1 MRKTVLRIITLCLVL
16 ALCAPAGAESVA
28 GVTYTVGE
36 KLAKQ
41 LEAGS
46 GFTGTLTLEAV
57 ATPGRESEAIVTLKP
72 VVLDVGYIHVREDLA
87 AKTPAE
93 SRVTLALKDGDAT
106 AATAQLAVKQGM
118 AYVLSSLT
126 GDGWLSLA
134 GSTAATDTPAGA
146 GALAQATAGLLA
158 DTAMPGIAAF
168 AAGLMSQLNSADTAK
183 LATALEPYAT
193 KIDVWIEGF
202 RQNALLGK
210 AEDGTTTMRV
220 DYTIPA
226 AAIKAQLK
234 QLVLDMLADE
244 ALLPRLAALL
254 PEGGAE
260 TYLNPALQSYYFYAI
275 DELPL
280 NGDMT
285 ISRTVSLRGET
296 LMLALAMPLYDTKG
310 GAIALR
316 YDRSKGAGDLPDENS
331 IELSSEKLLLRADYQ
346 TYDTLTGTVVYQGKL
361 LRQPLG
367 ATAFEVGTEGT
378 AAGEAAKTISAA
390 FTLSVQQGQ
399 TTDTEGK
406 DTQTAAIELSLE
418 PEYTPDAADDAPA
431 EPTEAQKAL
440 YVTFPPLAISLTAA
454 FASGQAKN
462 AATSADVQLKVAGDT
477 LPQAFTLTLS
487 GKTRGKW
494 TPDAFDA
501 QAATSLDAM
510 NETAMNAL
518 LMQAG
523 VRGGLLLLPYVTL
536 PTPTAAP

>member
-1 MRKTVLRIITLCLVL
+1 MKKTVLRIITLCLVL

-134 GSTAATDTPAGA
+134 GSTADTDAQADA
-146 GALAQATAGLLA
+146 GALAQATTGLLA
-158 DTAMPGIAAF
+158 DAAMPGIAAF
-168 AAGLMSQLNSADTAK
+168 AAGLMSQLYSADTAK

-220 DYTIPA
+220 DYTIPV

-254 PEGGAE
+254 PDGGAE

-296 LMLALAMPLYDTKG
+296 LMLSLAMPLYDTKG

-316 YDRSKGAGDLPDENS
+316 YDRSKGAGDLPEENS

-346 TYDTLTGTVVYQGKL
+346 TYDTLTGTVVYQGTL

-367 ATAFEVGTEGT
+367 AAAFEVGTEGT

-440 YVTFPPLAISLTAA
+440 YLTFPPLAISLTAA

-477 LPQAFTLTLS
+477 LPQTFTLTLS